1 MKKILFFLI
10 IIISLFSCNSK
21 TNNQLTIEK
30 DNTADKQIV
39 LDLKKIAGKNKTE
52 VDKVL
57 GKSEK
62 VETFSA
68 SSTPCKNIPCEKVYY
83 QKDKYEIVFINGK
96 ADWITIN
103 DLSQYDLKEEN
114 IEILGLPLTDPDFK
128 NPQNVITW
136 KNIENINEVS
146 IFNDG
151 SGKISYAYI
160 KVSTE

>member
-68 SSTPCKNIPCEKVYY
+68 SNTPCKNTPCEKVYY

-114 IEILGLPLTDPDFK
+114 IEILGLSLTETDLK

-136 KNIENINEVS
+136 KNIENINEIS

-160 KVSTE
+160 KVATE

>member
-39 LDLKKIAGKNKTE
+39 VDLKKIAGKNKAE

-68 SSTPCKNIPCEKVYY
+68 SSTTCKNTPCEKVYY

-114 IEILGLPLTDPDFK
+114 IEILGLPLTEPDFK

-160 KVSTE
+160 KVATE